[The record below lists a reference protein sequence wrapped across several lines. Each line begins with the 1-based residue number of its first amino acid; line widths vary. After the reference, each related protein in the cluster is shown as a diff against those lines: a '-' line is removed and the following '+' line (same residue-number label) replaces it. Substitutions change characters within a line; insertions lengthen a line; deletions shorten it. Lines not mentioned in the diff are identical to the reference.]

1 MLTAAEVSALVLSIK
16 AASLSLLF
24 ILPPGLLIGWI
35 LAKFSFPGKS
45 LLNTVVMLP
54 MVLPPVVSGFFLLI
68 LFSKRGPI
76 GGLLF
81 RLFGLEIVFSWLAVV
96 LAISVLSFPLLVRG
110 IVTAMEA
117 VNPQLE
123 NAARTLG
130 ASPLKVFFTV
140 TLPLSYRG
148 VIGGAILGFSRSLGE
163 FGATM
168 MVAGN
173 IPGKTQTLP
182 LAIYNFRSNRSRY
195 ECIPSGVSIHLN
207 RFRNAMDSGTVVYQE
222 MKYFPSPP
230 CHVLGIPPHV
240 KTQFSQATWQFS
252 A

>member
-16 AASLSLLF
+16 AASLSLLL
-24 ILPPGLLIGWI
+24 ILPPGLLVGWI
-35 LAKFSFPGKS
+35 LAKLSFPGKS
-45 LLNTVVMLP
+45 LLNTIVMLP

-68 LFSKRGPI
+68 LLSKRGLI

-148 VIGGAILGFSRSLGE
+148 IIGGAILGFSRSLGE
-163 FGATM
+163 FGATV

-182 LAIYNFRSNRSRY
+182 LAIYNFVQTRSRC
-195 ECIPSGVSIHLN
+195 ECIPSGVFIHLD
-207 RFRNAMDSGTVVYQE
+207 RFRYAMDSGTAVYQE
-222 MKYFPSPP
+222 MRYPHPP
-230 CHVLGIPPHV
+230 TILGIASHV

>member
-16 AASLSLLF
+16 AASLSLLL

-68 LFSKRGPI
+68 LLSKRGPI

-117 VNPQLE
+117 CESAHLE

-148 VIGGAILGFSRSLGE
+148 IIAGAIMGFSRSLGE

-182 LAIYNFRSNRSRY
+182 LAIYNFVQIGQDLSAYRLVFLSTL
-195 ECIPSGVSIHLN
+195 IA
-207 RFRNAMDSGTVVYQE
+207 F
-222 MKYFPSPP
+222 
-230 CHVLGIPPHV
+230 
-240 KTQFSQATWQFS
+240 ATLWI
-252 A
+252 AERLYIKR

>member
-54 MVLPPVVSGFFLLI
+54 MVLPPVVSGIFLLI

-110 IVTAMEA
+110 IVTAMET

-148 VIGGAILGFSRSLGE
+148 GYRGSNPRIFQKSRRIRCDHDG
-163 FGATM
+163 
-168 MVAGN
+168 
-173 IPGKTQTLP
+173 
-182 LAIYNFRSNRSRY
+182 
-195 ECIPSGVSIHLN
+195 
-207 RFRNAMDSGTVVYQE
+207 
-222 MKYFPSPP
+222 
-230 CHVLGIPPHV
+230 
-240 KTQFSQATWQFS
+240 
-252 A
+252 

>member
-1 MLTAAEVSALVLSIK
+1 MLL
-16 AASLSLLF
+16 
-24 ILPPGLLIGWI
+24 
-35 LAKFSFPGKS
+35 
-45 LLNTVVMLP
+45 
-54 MVLPPVVSGFFLLI
+54 
-68 LFSKRGPI
+68 SKRGPI
-76 GGLLF
+76 GGLLY

-110 IVTAMEA
+110 IITAMEV

-130 ASPLKVFFTV
+130 ASPLRVFFTV

-148 VIGGAILGFSRSLGE
+148 IIGGAIMGFSRSLGE

-182 LAIYNFRSNRSRY
+182 LAIYNFVQIGQDLSAYRLVFLSTL
-195 ECIPSGVSIHLN
+195 IA
-207 RFRNAMDSGTVVYQE
+207 FGTLWIAERLYI
-222 MKYFPSPP
+222 KR
-230 CHVLGIPPHV
+230 
-240 KTQFSQATWQFS
+240 
-252 A
+252 

>member
-16 AASLSLLF
+16 AASLSLLL
-24 ILPPGLLIGWI
+24 ILAPGLLIGWI

-45 LLNTVVMLP
+45 LLDTVVMLP
-54 MVLPPVVSGFFLLI
+54 MVLPPVVSGFFLLV
-68 LFSKRGPI
+68 LLSKRGLI
-76 GGLLF
+76 GGLLH
-81 RLFGLEIVFSWLAVV
+81 RLFGLEIVFSWMAVV

-110 IVTAMEA
+110 IVTAIET
-117 VNPQLE
+117 VDPQLE

-148 VIGGAILGFSRSLGE
+148 IIGGAILGFSRSLGE

-182 LAIYNFRSNRSRY
+182 LAIYNFVQVGQDLSAYRLVFLSTL
-195 ECIPSGVSIHLN
+195 IA
-207 RFRNAMDSGTVVYQE
+207 F
-222 MKYFPSPP
+222 
-230 CHVLGIPPHV
+230 
-240 KTQFSQATWQFS
+240 ATLWI
-252 A
+252 AERMYIKR